1 MNFFIQALTGVRREY
16 RGKGVAFAMKPKVIG
31 YARKN
36 GYEKIK
42 TENATTNPSMFGINM
57 KL

>member
-1 MNFFIQALTGVRREY
+1 
-16 RGKGVAFAMKPKVIG
+16 MKPKVIE

-42 TENATTNPSMFGINM
+42 TENATTNASMFGINM
-57 KL
+57 KLGFKKETGWIAFSKTLP